1 MKQKKQKS
9 ISVSVIQL
17 LLGSEPRLTSE
28 GSDSVAKKASYW
40 QSNLKLKLNENKQI
54 RYSNIKQSKGKQYI
68 WPIKN
73 VYKMKKKRRENLYGM
88 LMWPGCCLSHPGRCT
103 ASA

>member
-40 QSNLKLKLNENKQI
+40 QSEVETERK
-54 RYSNIKQSKGKQYI
+54 
-68 WPIKN
+68 
-73 VYKMKKKRRENLYGM
+73 
-88 LMWPGCCLSHPGRCT
+88 
-103 ASA
+103 